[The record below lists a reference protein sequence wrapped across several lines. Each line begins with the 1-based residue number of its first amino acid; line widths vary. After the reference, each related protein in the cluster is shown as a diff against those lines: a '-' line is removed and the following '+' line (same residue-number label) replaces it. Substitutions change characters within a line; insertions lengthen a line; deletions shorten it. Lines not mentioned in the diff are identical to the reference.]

1 MRADGHIQC
10 RALMR
15 VFAIAQFGFAIS
27 VHGKHIGEQLLLICK
42 SEPLA
47 DHAVICCGR
56 RIGFG
61 RTFTAEVI
69 ACFAAAFLQLRD
81 QIIIIGWVGQDR
93 DICVVLRGAA
103 HHRRSTDVDILDDVI
118 ARGTLRHGLRKG
130 IKVHDDKVD
139 CANVMFFHRRC
150 VFGIVANGKQS
161 AMHFG
166 MQRFDAAVHHFG
178 KACKLANV
186 LHLKPCITQRLGG
199 TTGGDQFDMARG
211 QSMSKFNQSRL
222 VRNGQ

>member
-1 MRADGHIQC
+1 
-10 RALMR
+10 MR
-15 VFAIAQFGFAIS
+15 VFAIAQFGLAIS
-27 VHGKHIGEQLLLICK
+27 VHRKHIREQLLLIRK

-69 ACFAAAFLQLRD
+69 ACFAAAFFQLRD
-81 QIIIIGWVGQDR
+81 QIVIIGWVGQDR

-103 HHRRSTDVDILDDVI
+103 HHRRPANVDILDNFI

-139 CANVMFFHRRC
+139 CANIMFFHRCC
-150 VFGIVANGKQS
+150 VFGIVAYSEQS

-166 MQRFDAAVHHFG
+166 M
-178 KACKLANV
+178 
-186 LHLKPCITQRLGG
+186 
-199 TTGGDQFDMARG
+199 
-211 QSMSKFNQSRL
+211 
-222 VRNGQ
+222 